1 MNDVEKKLHD
11 KYGADRDSIKD
22 LGEAIN
28 LLSVYGEK
36 CALCIHPSI
45 REKAYEEFKKIETK
59 PNA

>member
-1 MNDVEKKLHD
+1 MEPTE
-11 KYGADRDSIKD
+11 DSIKD

-45 REKAYEEFKKIETK
+45 REKAYEEFKKIKTK